1 MGWTVLLGVVA
12 SASPAARAESP
23 RPSAPGTPASQVHE
37 APPIPPAQAPQ
48 TLRVAFPVAETGFD
62 PALINDLYSRTITAH
77 IFEGLY
83 GYDPLARP
91 AKIRPVTAEA
101 LPEVSAD
108 FRVFRVKLRRGIHFA
123 DDPAFKGR
131 PRELTAQDYVYSFK
145 RFADPALKSPIWS
158 SVEQTGFTGLAA
170 LRAEALERKQPFD
183 TDREIEGIRALDRY
197 TLQLKLDQPR
207 PRLLEILAGGDL
219 FGAVAREVVEH
230 YGDTLPAHP
239 VGTGPFRL
247 AQWRRSSLIALERNP
262 GFREAF
268 YEAEPAANDA
278 EGQALVARFKGRRLP
293 LADRIE
299 VSIISEQQPR
309 WLAFLNGQIDLV
321 TVPSEF
327 IGRAMPSGQ
336 LAPHLAR
343 EGVQA
348 WRVLQPDSVFV
359 YFNMAH
365 PVVGGLGPERVA
377 LRRAIGLAIDV
388 QREIRLV
395 WKGQAIPA
403 QSIVVPHTTGYDPNF
418 KSEMSDH
425 DPARARALLDLYGYT
440 DRDGDGW
447 REQPGGQ
454 PLLLEVATQ
463 PDQNS
468 RQFDELWQRNMRSIG
483 IRVKFITAQWPEQ
496 LKAARA
502 GKLMVWQLG
511 SSAAAPDGQGSLMR
525 LNGPQAGG
533 QNLARFSLPAFDKV
547 YDRMSA
553 LPDGPER
560 EALFLEAKR
569 LSVVYMP
576 YKVRAH
582 RILTDLARPAVV
594 GYRRPLFWLDQWQYI
609 DVVADPATQ
618 R

>member
-1 MGWTVLLGVVA
+1 MGWAVLLGVAV
-12 SASPAARAESP
+12 SASPAARAEPP
-23 RPSAPGTPASQVHE
+23 RPPAPGTQATQVLE
-37 APPIPPAQAPQ
+37 APSIPPAQAPR

-108 FRVFRVKLRRGIHFA
+108 FRVFTVKLRRGIHFA
-123 DDPAFKGR
+123 DDPAFQGR

-145 RFADPALKSPIWS
+145 RFADPALKSPVWS
-158 SVEQTGFTGLAA
+158 SVEQIGFTGLAA
-170 LRAEALERKQPFD
+170 LRREALERRQPFD
-183 TDREIEGIRALDRY
+183 PDREIEGIRALDRY
-197 TLQLKLDQPR
+197 TLQFRLDEPR
-207 PRLLEILAGGDL
+207 PRLLETLAGSDL
-219 FGAVAREVVEH
+219 FGAVAREVAEH

-247 AQWRRSSLIALERNP
+247 AQWRRSSLIVLERNP
-262 GFREAF
+262 GFRDQF
-268 YEAEPAANDA
+268 YEAEPAAGDT
-278 EGQALVARFKGRRLP
+278 EGQALVARFQGRRLP
-293 LADRIE
+293 LADRVE

-327 IGRAMPSGQ
+327 VSRAMPGGQ

-348 WRVLQPDSVFV
+348 WRVLQPDSVFA

-365 PVVGGLGPERVA
+365 PVIGGLEPGRVA
-377 LRRAIGLAIDV
+377 LRRAIGLAVDV

-403 QSIVVPHTTGYDPNF
+403 QSIVVPHTTGYDPQF
-418 KSEMSDH
+418 KSEMGDH

-468 RQFDELWQRNMRSIG
+468 RQFDELWQRNMKSIG
-483 IRVKFITAQWPEQ
+483 IRVKFVTAQWPEQ

-547 YDRMSA
+547 YARMSS

-569 LSVVYMP
+569 LSVAYMP

-582 RILTDLARPAVV
+582 RILTDLARPGVV

-609 DVVADPATQ
+609 DMVAGPATG